1 LAGWLHIARPV
12 HGGEGWHRVRDG
24 QLSLGASPTLR
35 LLAATRAFVA
45 VEDAPRRDLAGPV
58 IVLQ

>member
-1 LAGWLHIARPV
+1 
-12 HGGEGWHRVRDG
+12 
-24 QLSLGASPTLR
+24 
-35 LLAATRAFVA
+35 LAATRAFVA